1 MDTLDSSLIDSINKS
16 TTFSTESITS
26 DTNIIIKGKSSKKPV
41 GRPKLN
47 LTKEEKYIKYNHKN
61 VKWAKNHSEKLN
73 DIHKNYSS
81 RVSAS
86 YKFLN
91 YLVANNLIISNKY
104 NTEIDNLV
112 NNKIIPDNINNL

>member
-47 LTKEEKYIKYNHKN
+47 LTKEEKYIKYNHKS

-112 NNKIIPDNINNL
+112 NSKIIPDNIDNL

>member
-16 TTFSTESITS
+16 TTFSKDSITS
-26 DTNIIIKGKSSKKPV
+26 DTNIIIKDKSSKKPV

-47 LTKEEKYIKYNHKN
+47 LTKEEKYIKYNHN
-61 VKWAKNHSEKLN
+61 SVKWAKNHSEQLN
-73 DIHKNYSS
+73 EKNRIYFNKV
-81 RVSAS
+81 VSS

-104 NTEIDNLV
+104 NTEINNLI
-112 NNKIIPDNINNL
+112 NNTIIPDNIDYL